1 MKKSFSQFGIFLV
14 LLLAFSALPAKAQDT
29 YDADRQRAFQLV
41 QENNLVAALP
51 LLEKLAAAKPDDT
64 GVLQHLALAVAA
76 QAVASK
82 DPEQM
87 KQGFRR
93 ARALAEKCR
102 QLGDNSQL
110 VQTILERLPTEEQM
124 NAPAKPGTPAEDAL
138 QAGEAAFS
146 GGDFKTALAEYER
159 AEKLD
164 PKLYEAPLFAGDVHY
179 KLKDIEKAGAA
190 YARAIAIDPDRDT
203 AYRFWGNVLLQSGRM
218 EESKQKLIEAV
229 ICEPYSRAPWQY
241 LSNWA
246 DRNQVQ
252 LSHLKIEVP
261 QSSVQRKDENNISI
275 LVSPTEKADGT
286 AAWGIYSLVKAGWM
300 SDQKFKE
307 AFPNEKEYRHSLNE
321 EAQSLRMAIESVEN
335 QIKNGKLK
343 EQSLE
348 ISIAN
353 LLKIHRAGMIEP
365 YVLFVM
371 ADAGI
376 AKDYVEYRK
385 NNRDKLRRYL
395 TDFVAANK

>member
-1 MKKSFSQFGIFLV
+1 MKKSFSLFAVFLV
-14 LLLAFSALPAKAQDT
+14 LSLAFSALPATAQDT

-41 QENNLVAALP
+41 RENNLVAALP
-51 LLEKLAAAKPDDT
+51 LLEKLAAAKPEDT
-64 GVLQHLALAVAA
+64 GVLQNLALALAA
-76 QAVASK
+76 QAIASK
-82 DPEQM
+82 NPEQM
-87 KQGFRR
+87 KQSFRR
-93 ARALAEKCR
+93 ARELAEKCKK
-102 QLGDNSQL
+102 LGDNSQL

-124 NAPAKPGTPAEDAL
+124 NAPAKPSTPAEDAL

-146 GGDFKTALAEYER
+146 SGDFKTALAEYER

-179 KLKDIEKAGAA
+179 KLKDIDKAAAA
-190 YARAIAIDPDRDT
+190 YARAITIDPDRDT

-218 EESKQKLIEAV
+218 EESKQKLIEAI

-241 LSNWA
+241 LSNWGES
-246 DRNQVQ
+246 NQVK
-252 LSHLKIEVP
+252 LGHLKIEVP
-261 QSSVQRKDENNISI
+261 RSSVQRKDDNNISI
-275 LVSPTEKADGT
+275 FVSPTEKADGT

-300 SDQKFKE
+300 SDKKFKE

-335 QIKNGKLK
+335 QIKEGKLK
-343 EQSLE
+343 EPALDG
-348 ISIAN
+348 SIAN

-385 NNRDKLRRYL
+385 NNREKLRRYL
-395 TDFVAANK
+395 TDFVVANK